1 MWGVRAPASDKFFC
15 GQSSERQGKEEEAEV
30 FGIVN
35 QNPSDSR
42 QTGGWAEQLRVTN
55 WPIKSG
61 ASQPFI
67 WLMSSKIGH
76 FPCFNLNFIFR
87 NQKIDK
93 NWPIFP
99 SDNITLWN
107 GRLK

>member
-1 MWGVRAPASDKFFC
+1 MEEKEGFC
-15 GQSSERQGKEEEAEV
+15 
-30 FGIVN
+30 IVN
-35 QNPSDSR
+35 HNQVDSR
-42 QTGGWAEQLRVTN
+42 QTGDRASQLRVTN

-99 SDNITLWN
+99 SDNITL
-107 GRLK
+107 